1 MNSYL
6 SILIRN
12 HISKIKNAYHMSNS
26 AKCIKFKIICTRE
39 KKKEGLWST
48 KKRKHGNEKLR
59 VTLIEL
65 P

>member
-6 SILIRN
+6 LIQN
-12 HISKIKNAYHMSNS
+12 HIRKIKNAYHMSNS
-26 AKCIKFKIICTRE
+26 AKCIKFKIICTGEKE
-39 KKKEGLWST
+39 KKGLWST
-48 KKRKHGNEKLR
+48 KKRKHVNEKLR